1 MLREVRDVH
10 VRVFCVAMFA
20 VSLVAAF
27 AAPVAAFASDDA
39 GNDTGASTVSD
50 GTYGTDYT
58 YADGVLS
65 ITGGS
70 VQVANIDP
78 AQATSNR
85 IEISG
90 RATVTFRGLN
100 IETAGSESPVTV
112 DDTTATNVEIR
123 LAGENH
129 LKATGEAAALRK
141 SRGQSGGNDTSE
153 LKITSAAGDGSIS
166 GSLTAEATNWRAAGI
181 GAYDYHGDVAN
192 LEIAGG
198 TVAASGGSD
207 AAGIGSSDGGS
218 VWNVVMSGGV
228 VTSIGGY
235 GFGAG
240 GWSSGAGSRDA
251 KITGGIVLTN
261 AYAGNEL
268 AGGMVSTDNGATWT
282 VSASMELPADFEL
295 AEGSKLIIPQGVE
308 LTVPED
314 VTLAS
319 NGSVECMGSIAGS
332 LQNNGDL
339 WCGSGVEDSQLAG
352 EGAVH
357 RYEVEVTGGTGSGAY
372 DPGDPVAISV
382 DAPTDGVR
390 VFDHWSVVGGTAE
403 LDDAQAAETTFIMSD
418 GFARIEAVYRYV
430 WGTIATADGETIQL
444 TTDRA
449 GSEGAYVDMMEWRA
463 YPNST
468 LTLNSAYYDG
478 VWNIGMV
485 EFPSE
490 GGTLD
495 LDGATVELRS
505 LEVFEGGDY
514 TIKNGVVQAR
524 RAYIFHGT
532 LTAQDIRFESIFP
545 DYDAQ
550 IRIGSDATFINTG
563 GVTFGKGVTF
573 ENNGM
578 VRTTHNDAFNY
589 GGTGTVI
596 KDQHDFG
603 QAVATDAYLASKA
616 TCTEAAQYYYSCTCG
631 AVGTETFL
639 SGDPLGHSWTAT
651 ETIQPTAT
659 EQGYTL
665 YTCERCGVTEQR
677 DFVPATGTGE
687 ADSGQGGTGTNGAPG
702 ASSSAQRPTSSAIP
716 ATGDSSAAW
725 VALAVAGTA
734 ILVLG
739 MRCRKAA

>member
-39 GNDTGASTVSD
+39 GNDTGAFTVSD

-70 VQVANIDP
+70 VQVANTDP
-78 AQATSNR
+78 EQATSNR

-90 RATVTFRGLN
+90 HATVTFWGLN

-153 LKITSAAGDGSIS
+153 LKITSAAGDGSAQ
-166 GSLTAEATNWRAAGI
+166 GSLTAEATAYNAAGI
-181 GAYDYHGDVAN
+181 GASGYHGDVTN
-192 LEIAGG
+192 IEIAGG
-198 TVAASGGSD
+198 TVTARGGSF
-207 AAGIGSSDGGS
+207 AAGIGSSEGGS
-218 VWNVVMSGGV
+218 VWNVVVSGGV

-261 AYAGNEL
+261 AYAGHEP

-352 EGAVH
+352 AGAVH

-372 DPGDPVAISV
+372 NPGDTVAISV

-403 LDDAQAAETTFIMSD
+403 LDDAQAAETTFTMSD

-444 TTDRA
+444 TTDQA
-449 GSEGAYVDMMEWRA
+449 DGGRA
-463 YPNST
+463 YFDTFDWCMHPNST

-478 VWNIGMV
+478 VWNMHRL
-485 EFPSE
+485 EFPYE
-490 GGTLD
+490 GGILD
-495 LDGATVELRS
+495 LDGATVETS
-505 LEVFEGGDY
+505 DPAVPGDGTY
-514 TIKNGVVQAR
+514 TIKNGVAR
-524 RAYIFHGT
+524 WFHYFGVMHGT
-532 LTAQDIRFESIFP
+532 LTAQDVRFEPISPGYGAYI
-545 DYDAQ
+545 Q
-550 IRIGSDATFINTG
+550 VGSGAAFINTG
-563 GVTFGKGVTF
+563 GVSFGEGVSF
-573 ENNGM
+573 Q
-578 VRTTHNDAFNY
+578 NDGTVHTVCNDTYDY
-589 GGTGTVI
+589 GGVVI
-596 KDQHDFG
+596 KDQHVFD

>member
-1 MLREVRDVH
+1 MLREVRGVH

-39 GNDTGASTVSD
+39 GNDTGAFTVSD

-70 VQVANIDP
+70 VKVANTNP

-100 IETAGSESPVTV
+100 IETAGSKSPVTV

-141 SRGQSGGNDTSE
+141 SWGQSGGNDTSE

-166 GSLTAEATNWRAAGI
+166 GSLTAEATNWQAAGI
-181 GAYDYHGDVAN
+181 GAYGYHGDVAN

-198 TVAASGGSD
+198 TVAASGGSG
-207 AAGIGSSDGGS
+207 AAGVGPSGDGS
-218 VWNVVMSGGV
+218 VWDVVVSGGV
-228 VTSIGGY
+228 VTSTGGD

-240 GWSSGAGSRDA
+240 VGAGSIDA
-251 KITGGIVLTN
+251 RITGGVVQTN
-261 AYAGNEL
+261 AYMGA
-268 AGGMVSTDNGATWT
+268 APTGGLVSTDNGATWT
-282 VSASMELPADFEL
+282 VYASMELPLDFEL
-295 AEGSKLIIPQGVE
+295 TEGSKLIVPQGVE

-352 EGAVH
+352 AGAVH

-372 DPGDPVAISV
+372 DPGDKVAISV

-403 LDDAQAAETTFIMSD
+403 LDDAQAAETTFTMSD

-430 WGTIATADGETIQL
+430 WGTITTADGETIQL

-478 VWNIGMV
+478 VWNMGMV
-485 EFPSE
+485 EFPFE

-495 LDGATVELRS
+495 LDGATVELHS
-505 LEVFEGGDY
+505 LEVFGGGDY

-524 RAYIFHGT
+524 GAYIVRGT

-545 DYDAQ
+545 DHDAQ

-563 GVTFGKGVTF
+563 GVTFGEGVTF
-573 ENNGM
+573 ENNGA
-578 VRTTHNDAFNY
+578 VRTTHNDAFKY
-589 GGTGTVI
+589 GGVVI
-596 KDQHDFG
+596 QDQHVFD

-616 TCTEAAQYYYSCTCG
+616 TCTEAARYYYSCACG
-631 AVGTETFL
+631 EVDTETFS

-677 DFVPATGTGE
+677 DFVPATGAGE
-687 ADSGQGGTGTNGAPG
+687 SDSGQGGTGTNGTPG

-734 ILVLG
+734 ILVFG

>member
-10 VRVFCVAMFA
+10 VCVFCVAMFA

-39 GNDTGASTVSD
+39 GNDTGAFKVSG

-65 ITGGS
+65 ITDGS
-70 VQVANIDP
+70 VKVANTNP

-112 DDTTATNVEIR
+112 DDTTATNVEIC

-166 GSLTAEATNWRAAGI
+166 GSLTAEATNWQAAGI
-181 GAYDYHGDVAN
+181 GAYGYHGDVAN

-198 TVAASGGSD
+198 TVAASGGSG
-207 AAGIGSSDGGS
+207 AAGVGPSGDGS
-218 VWNVVMSGGV
+218 VWNVVVSGGV
-228 VTSIGGY
+228 VTSTGGD

-240 GWSSGAGSRDA
+240 VGAGSLDA
-251 KITGGIVLTN
+251 RITGGVVQTN
-261 AYAGNEL
+261 AYMGA
-268 AGGMVSTDNGATWT
+268 APTGGLVSTDNGATWT
-282 VSASMELPADFEL
+282 VYASMELPLDFEL
-295 AEGSKLIIPQGVE
+295 TEGSKLIVPQGVE

-339 WCGSGVEDSQLAG
+339 WCGSGVADSQLTGA
-352 EGAVH
+352 GAVH
-357 RYEVEVTGGTGSGAY
+357 RYEVKVTGGTGSGAY

-403 LDDAQAAETTFIMSD
+403 LDDAQAAETTFTMPD

-430 WGTIATADGETIQL
+430 WGTITTADGETIQL

-449 GSEGAYVDMMEWRA
+449 GSEGAYVDMREWRR

-478 VWNIGMV
+478 VWNMHML
-485 EFPSE
+485 EFPYE
-490 GGTLD
+490 GGILD
-495 LDGATVELRS
+495 LNGATVETRYLD
-505 LEVFEGGDY
+505 VPGDGTY
-514 TIKNGVVQAR
+514 TIKNGVAR
-524 RAYIFHGT
+524 FRGFGVMRGT
-532 LTAQDIRFESIFP
+532 LTA
-545 DYDAQ
+545 
-550 IRIGSDATFINTG
+550 
-563 GVTFGKGVTF
+563 
-573 ENNGM
+573 
-578 VRTTHNDAFNY
+578 
-589 GGTGTVI
+589 
-596 KDQHDFG
+596 
-603 QAVATDAYLASKA
+603 
-616 TCTEAAQYYYSCTCG
+616 
-631 AVGTETFL
+631 
-639 SGDPLGHSWTAT
+639 
-651 ETIQPTAT
+651 
-659 EQGYTL
+659 
-665 YTCERCGVTEQR
+665 
-677 DFVPATGTGE
+677 
-687 ADSGQGGTGTNGAPG
+687 
-702 ASSSAQRPTSSAIP
+702 
-716 ATGDSSAAW
+716 
-725 VALAVAGTA
+725 
-734 ILVLG
+734 
-739 MRCRKAA
+739 